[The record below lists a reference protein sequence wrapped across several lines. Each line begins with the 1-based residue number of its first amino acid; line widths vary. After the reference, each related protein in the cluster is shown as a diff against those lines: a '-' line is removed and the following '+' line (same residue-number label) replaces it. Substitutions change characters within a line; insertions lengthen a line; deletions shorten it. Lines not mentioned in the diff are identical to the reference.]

1 MKTTATFAA
10 TALAICVA
18 MPGFAQ
24 TKPAA
29 PPAGTAPASKPTA
42 PVSPPTAEAPKPS
55 APVPAPTAPAPAAAG
70 SLVTPPPDYV
80 IGVGDVLAI
89 SYYKEKDMT
98 ADYVVR
104 PDGKITLPLL
114 NDLDASGMTTDQ
126 LREKLTQ
133 ASTKYFVDPNI
144 TVGVRVINSRKVF
157 ILGGV
162 NKPGAIDLVVPLD
175 VMSLIA
181 VAGGLKEYVDG
192 KDIVILRTE
201 RGRQTAIKF
210 NYKEVQRGRNIEQN
224 ISLKPGDRVI
234 VPE

>member
-1 MKTTATFAA
+1 MVKVTMKTTATFAA
-10 TALAICVA
+10 TALVMCVA

-24 TKPAA
+24 TKPAT
-29 PPAGTAPASKPTA
+29 PPAAKASA
-42 PVSPPTAEAPKPS
+42 
-55 APVPAPTAPAPAAAG
+55 PAPTTPAPKAPAPTPAG
-70 SLVTPPPDYV
+70 SLVTPPADYV
-80 IGVGDVLAI
+80 IGAGDVLAI

-114 NDLDASGMTTDQ
+114 NDLAASGLTTDQ

-133 ASTKYFVDPNI
+133 QSAKFFVDPNI
-144 TVGVRVINSRKVF
+144 TVGVRIINSRKVF
-157 ILGGV
+157 IVGGV

-192 KDIVILRTE
+192 KDIIILRTE
-201 RGRQTAIKF
+201 KGRQTALKF
-210 NYKEVQRGRNIEQN
+210 NYKEVQRGLKIEQN
-224 ISLKPGDRVI
+224 IPLKPGDRVV

>member
-1 MKTTATFAA
+1 MRVTMKTTATFAA
-10 TALAICVA
+10 TVLAICVA

-42 PVSPPTAEAPKPS
+42 PVPT
-55 APVPAPTAPAPAAAG
+55 PTAPAPAAAG

-201 RGRQTAIKF
+201 KGRQTALKF

-224 ISLKPGDRVI
+224 ISLKPGDRVV

>member
-1 MKTTATFAA
+1 MVKVTMKTTATFAA
-10 TALAICVA
+10 TALVMCVA

-24 TKPAA
+24 TKPAT
-29 PPAGTAPASKPTA
+29 PPAAK
-42 PVSPPTAEAPKPS
+42 
-55 APVPAPTAPAPAAAG
+55 APAPAPAVKAPAPTPAG
-70 SLVTPPPDYV
+70 SLVTPPADYV
-80 IGVGDVLAI
+80 IGDGDVLAI

-114 NDLDASGMTTDQ
+114 NDLAASGLTTDQ

-133 ASTKYFVDPNI
+133 QSAKFFVDPNI
-144 TVGVRVINSRKVF
+144 TVGVRIINSRKVF
-157 ILGGV
+157 IVGGV

-192 KDIVILRTE
+192 KDIIILRTE
-201 RGRQTAIKF
+201 KGRQTALKF
-210 NYKEVQRGRNIEQN
+210 NYKEVQRGLKIEQN
-224 ISLKPGDRVI
+224 IPLKPGDRVV

>member
-1 MKTTATFAA
+1 
-10 TALAICVA
+10 
-18 MPGFAQ
+18 
-24 TKPAA
+24 
-29 PPAGTAPASKPTA
+29 
-42 PVSPPTAEAPKPS
+42 
-55 APVPAPTAPAPAAAG
+55 
-70 SLVTPPPDYV
+70 
-80 IGVGDVLAI
+80 
-89 SYYKEKDMT
+89 MT

-201 RGRQTAIKF
+201 KGRQTALKF

-224 ISLKPGDRVI
+224 ISLKPGDRVV

>member
-10 TALAICVA
+10 TAIVMCVA

-24 TKPAA
+24 TKPAT
-29 PPAGTAPASKPTA
+29 PPAPTTPAAKA
-42 PVSPPTAEAPKPS
+42 S
-55 APVPAPTAPAPAAAG
+55 APTPTAPAAKAPAPTPTPAG
-70 SLVTPPPDYV
+70 SLVTPPGDYV
-80 IGVGDVLAI
+80 IGAGDVLAI

-98 ADYVVR
+98 ADYIVR

-114 NDLDASGMTTDQ
+114 NDLDANGLTTDQ

-133 ASTKYFVDPNI
+133 QSVKFFVDPNI
-144 TVGVRVINSRKVF
+144 TVGVRIINSRKVF
-157 ILGGV
+157 IVGGV

-192 KDIVILRTE
+192 KDIIILRTE
-201 RGRQTAIKF
+201 KGRQTALKF
-210 NYKEVQRGRNIEQN
+210 NYKEVQRGLKIEQN
-224 ISLKPGDRVI
+224 IPLKPGDRVV

>member
-1 MKTTATFAA
+1 MRVTMKTTATFAA
-10 TALAICVA
+10 TVLAICVA

-29 PPAGTAPASKPTA
+29 PPAGTAPAST
-42 PVSPPTAEAPKPS
+42 
-55 APVPAPTAPAPAAAG
+55 PTAPAPAAAG

-201 RGRQTAIKF
+201 KGRQTALKF

-224 ISLKPGDRVI
+224 ISLKPGDRVV

>member
-1 MKTTATFAA
+1 MRVTMKTTATFAA
-10 TALAICVA
+10 TVLAICVA

-42 PVSPPTAEAPKPS
+42 PVPT
-55 APVPAPTAPAPAAAG
+55 PTAPAPAAAG

-201 RGRQTAIKF
+201 KGRQTAIKF